1 MNAPAPTAAEAIPEG
16 RAAPL
21 LCAFR
26 AAVLIAA
33 AASSA
38 LYVQYLSPADA
49 AFCGL
54 DSGCEA
60 VRRAGLTSLGSPLFS
75 IPLAGLAAYAV
86 LYAMSLLHP
95 KGGATTAFAVI
106 GAVIGVGLVATQA
119 FVVQAFCW
127 LCLVVDGAAV
137 AAGVIAWFHHRRGRG
152 RDPLRLFG
160 WTSLFVAAVAAPFAW
175 SKVKPPL
182 PVPAVI
188 RELYVPGKVNIVEFA
203 DFECPHCRA
212 LHPRLKRVLAEETGG
227 RVHFVRGHV
236 PLPSH
241 TEARPAARAM
251 VCAEEQGKDEAL
263 ADRLVEIE
271 LAPGAIREAALS
283 AGVDPA
289 LLDACLRSKRP
300 DARIE
305 ADTKRLKAAGMSG
318 LPTTYVGEQ
327 RLLGGNISEAKLRD
341 SIERAARGEDGASLG
356 QGNIGGPLFVTLLVG
371 LLAALAW
378 FGREPHVTLSH
389 EPRD

>member
-1 MNAPAPTAAEAIPEG
+1 MNAPAEALPED
-16 RAAPL
+16 RAAPF

-38 LYVQYLSPADA
+38 LYVQYSSPADA

-75 IPLAGLAAYAV
+75 IPLAGLAAYAA
-86 LYAMSLLHP
+86 LYAMSLLYP

-119 FVVQAFCW
+119 FVVQA
-127 LCLVVDGAAV
+127 
-137 AAGVIAWFHHRRGRG
+137 WFHHRSGKG

-203 DFECPHCRA
+203 DFECPHCRV

-289 LLDACLRSKRP
+289 QLEACLRSKRP

-356 QGNIGGPLFVTLLVG
+356 QGNIGGPLFVTLLVV

-378 FGREPHVTLSH
+378 FGREPHVTLPH
-389 EPRD
+389 EPSD

>member
-1 MNAPAPTAAEAIPEG
+1 
-16 RAAPL
+16 
-21 LCAFR
+21 
-26 AAVLIAA
+26 
-33 AASSA
+33 
-38 LYVQYLSPADA
+38 
-49 AFCGL
+49 
-54 DSGCEA
+54 
-60 VRRAGLTSLGSPLFS
+60 
-75 IPLAGLAAYAV
+75 
-86 LYAMSLLHP
+86 
-95 KGGATTAFAVI
+95 
-106 GAVIGVGLVATQA
+106 
-119 FVVQAFCW
+119 
-127 LCLVVDGAAV
+127 
-137 AAGVIAWFHHRRGRG
+137 
-152 RDPLRLFG
+152 
-160 WTSLFVAAVAAPFAW
+160 
-175 SKVKPPL
+175 
-182 PVPAVI
+182 
-188 RELYVPGKVNIVEFA
+188 VNIVEFA

>member
-1 MNAPAPTAAEAIPEG
+1 
-16 RAAPL
+16 
-21 LCAFR
+21 
-26 AAVLIAA
+26 
-33 AASSA
+33 
-38 LYVQYLSPADA
+38 VQYLSPAEA
-49 AFCGL
+49 TFCGV

-60 VRRAGLTSLGSPLFS
+60 VRRAGLTSLGSPLLS

-86 LYAMSLLHP
+86 LYAMSLLYP
-95 KGGATTAFAVI
+95 RGTVTMALALLGGI
-106 GAVIGVGLVATQA
+106 IGVGLVATQA

-137 AAGVIAWFHHRRGRG
+137 AAAVLAWLDRRAGGRG
-152 RDPLRLFG
+152 RDPLRLLG
-160 WTSLFVAAVAAPFAW
+160 WTSLFVTVVAAPFAW
-175 SKVKPPL
+175 SRVKPPL

-212 LHPRLKRVLAEETGG
+212 LHPSIRRVLAEETTD
-227 RVHFVRGHV
+227 RVRFRRGHV

-251 VCAEEQGKDEAL
+251 VCAEEQGKDDAL

-271 LAPGAIREAALS
+271 LGQDTIRAAAVE
-283 AGVDPA
+283 AGVDPS

-300 DARIE
+300 DTRIE
-305 ADTKRLKAAGMSG
+305 EDTRRLRAAGMRG

-327 RLLGGNISEAKLRD
+327 RLLGGVSEAKLRD
-341 SIERAARGEDGASLG
+341 SVERAARGEDGTEGSV
-356 QGNIGGPLFVTLLVG
+356 GGPLFLTLLA
-371 LLAALAW
+371 LLLSALAW
-378 FGREPHVTLSH
+378 FGREPRVTLSH